1 MKLRGVLTLS
11 ALGAALLACDLIQ
24 RLLIA
29 PMANL
34 LPLRRSALLSNWQRF
49 GVRVVIFLL
58 RHIGGARLGQLP
70 EIPAFPGV
78 LVLMNH
84 QSLVDIPLIIASM
97 RGVYPRI
104 LTRKRYKRGVP
115 LVSHM
120 ARLYRYPF
128 VDPRVTLRGDLK
140 RLRQEQAASTHP
152 LVVYPEG
159 TRTKTGRI
167 GPFKTLGLA
176 TVLAAR
182 RWSVYLVVVDGLW
195 QRARLR
201 DFLGDLSE
209 MRVRVEC
216 KGPFESPL
224 PGLDPVPFI
233 IEMRSVMI
241 EMLDEMRGTA
251 TSALRASPLHR
262 RKDEKPEDRPSPNSP
277 RL

>member
-1 MKLRGVLTLS
+1 MNLRGILTLS
-11 ALGAALLACDLIQ
+11 TLGAALLVCDLIQ
-24 RLLIA
+24 RVLIA

-34 LPLRRSALLSNWQRF
+34 LPRRRAALLSGWQRF
-49 GVRVVIFLL
+49 GVRVVVLLL
-58 RHIGGARLGQLP
+58 RHVGGARFGDLP
-70 EIPAFPGV
+70 QIPASPGV

-84 QSLVDIPLIIASM
+84 QSLVDIPLVMASM

-104 LTRKRYKRGVP
+104 LTRKRYERGVP

-128 VDPRVTLRGDLK
+128 VDPRATLRGDLE
-140 RLRQEQAASTHP
+140 RLREGQAASKHP

-182 RWSVYLVVVDGLW
+182 RWKVYVVVADGLW
-195 QRARLR
+195 QTARLG

-216 KGPFESPL
+216 KGPFESPP
-224 PGLDPVPFI
+224 PGVDPVPFI
-233 IEMRSVMI
+233 VEMRSVMTG
-241 EMLDEMRGTA
+241 MLDEMRGTA
-251 TSALRASPLHR
+251 TTAGSA
-262 RKDEKPEDRPSPNSP
+262 
-277 RL
+277 